1 MLLGGKVLDIHKAG
15 VPKVHFHVLRHT
27 HAINL
32 LAKDVNV
39 KIISERLK
47 VIETSKSH

>member
-15 VPKVHFHVLRHT
+15 VPKVHFHDLRHT